1 MMKILKFIII
11 ILQNEL
17 KIELI
22 FKLKNLNE
30 SNKKLN
36 LNNNIKEK
44 KILFK

>member
-1 MMKILKFIII
+1 MKILKFIII

-30 SNKKLN
+30 SNKNLN

>member
-1 MMKILKFIII
+1 MKILKFIII